1 MALLFWLA
9 AAAVPFLLGKGALA
23 LLYGK
28 KGKAEQTNVDALI
41 VGALVCLGFAGAA
54 HLAAVFLGLTFSVCV
69 RGFAVTTAVG
79 CLFGLLVENGRRR
92 REHNDAIAR
101 RKKEKQ
107 RLRRNAVTLTTGQQI
122 IFIVFGISVLLQ
134 LIYLVAGSQTYRPGD
149 MTVETVNSFL
159 ASDGVYTV
167 NPLTGLAYELGIPL
181 RLKILSLPTF
191 YGILCSLFDLPAG
204 LMVYHMVPVTVLLG
218 GYLVYGKLAHV
229 LFADSPEKRGVF
241 LLLVSL
247 LFWLG
252 TYRYGMDGF
261 GALFCG
267 YRGVSVRGA
276 VLLPYTVLA
285 CMKKDYRAVA
295 LCILAEACIV
305 WTFYGLGYCL
315 LTAVLMTAVRW
326 GMERPGQ
333 KRAAGKEATKWG
345 NS

>member
-9 AAAVPFLLGKGALA
+9 AAAVPFLLGKGALV
-23 LLYGK
+23 LLYGR
-28 KGKAEQTNVDALI
+28 KGKRELTNVDALI
-41 VGALVCLGFAGAA
+41 VGALSCLGIAEAA
-54 HLAAVFLGLTFSVCV
+54 HLAGVLLGLSFSVCV
-69 RGFAVTTAVG
+69 RVFAVITALG
-79 CLFGLLVENGRRR
+79 CLLGLLAENGRRR
-92 REHNDAIAR
+92 RERNDAVAR
-101 RKKEKQ
+101 RQKEKQ
-107 RLRRNAVTLTTGQQI
+107 RLRGNTATLTAGQQI

-134 LIYLVAGSQTYRPGD
+134 VIYLVAGTQTYRAGD
-149 MTVETVNSFL
+149 MTVETVNTFL
-159 ASDGVYTV
+159 AADGIYTV

-204 LMVYHMVPVTVLLG
+204 ILVYHMAPVTVLLG
-218 GYLVYGKLAHV
+218 GYLVYGKLARL

-267 YRGVSVRGA
+267 YRGVSIRGA

-285 CMKKDYRAVA
+285 CLKKDYRAIV
-295 LCILAEACIV
+295 LCVLAEACIV

-315 LTAVLMTAVRW
+315 LTAALMTAARL
-326 GMERPGQ
+326 GMDKLGQ
-333 KRAAGKEATKWG
+333 DKAAGKEAAKWR